1 MNKNIKYYALKRFDF
16 NVVWICGGFMSYQ
29 QAPERVTVT
38 LPDESKD
45 MFAWIKAFEPQFE
58 GRDAAVA
65 AFLIKLGAEAFYQ
78 KGLERIEPLDADVT
92 AALEKAS
99 MAGLSEAVS
108 DTTPVGAKVASGR

>member
-1 MNKNIKYYALKRFDF
+1 MLDNMLKMMHGELS
-16 NVVWICGGFMSYQ
+16 GGFMSYQ
-29 QAPERVTVT
+29 SAPERVTVT

-78 KGLERIEPLDADVT
+78 KGLERIEPLDAAVT
-92 AALEKAS
+92 AALEENS
-99 MAGLSEAVS
+99 LAGLSEAMG
-108 DTTPVGAKVASGR
+108 DMNPVGSRMASGR

>member
-1 MNKNIKYYALKRFDF
+1 MLYNVLKVMH
-16 NVVWICGGFMSYQ
+16 NGVSGGFMSYQ
-29 QAPERVTVT
+29 PAPERVTVT

-78 KGLERIEPLDADVT
+78 KGLERIEPLDATVT
-92 AALEKAS
+92 AALEES
-99 MAGLSEAVS
+99 TLAGLSEAMG
-108 DTTPVGAKVASGR
+108 DMNPVGSRKASGR